1 MKLPEIPE
9 IPEIKDEIKKYK
21 NINYLEGIFI
31 VFALRKINLIC
42 DMPIGQYK
50 KLLNDPNKL
59 IKASSYVDV
68 FVEQSFFV
76 ESGKKFIADS
86 ELILDEFCNS
96 DNPLDYKLKN
106 IENLSLHLK
115 ALTEVHNKANSF
127 QFQNL
132 INNIFIKHSKEKET
146 TKIDISRIEFSKET
160 LVEIY
165 KWYAIRKDFLTVLAD
180 KVKLYKN
187 DMLLRSEEIKTYI
200 TNEDSF
206 NKMYRLIHEIV
217 LGMEAANLIN
227 TEGNHDKL
235 IHELK
240 RVFGIKQDGY
250 VSKIAGKILKSKN
263 PVMRLELITK
273 KLIEYSDAIK
283 KTADKK
289 DRKKTL

>member
-76 ESGKKFIADS
+76 ESGKKFITDS

-132 INNIFIKHSKEKET
+132 INNIYIKHSKEKET
-146 TKIDISRIEFSKET
+146 TKIDISKIDFRKEA
-160 LVEIY
+160 LAEIY
-165 KWYAIRKDFLTVLAD
+165 KWYAIRKEFFSVLTD
-180 KVKLYKN
+180 KVQLYKN
-187 DMLLRSEEIKTYI
+187 DMVLRSKELKTYI
-200 TNEDSF
+200 TNED
-206 NKMYRLIHEIV
+206 NDRKMFRLIHEIV

-227 TEGNHDKL
+227 LNGNDEKL
-235 IHELK
+235 IQDLK
-240 RVFGIKQDGY
+240 IAFGITQDEY
-250 VSKIAGKILKSKN
+250 ISKIRYNILNREKPTMQLKIITEKLKE
-263 PVMRLELITK
+263 R
-273 KLIEYSDAIK
+273 SDAIK
-283 KTADKK
+283 KMTGNKK
-289 DRKKTL
+289 QL

>member
-31 VFALRKINLIC
+31 VFALRKINLSC

-76 ESGKKFIADS
+76 ESGKKFITDS

-115 ALTEVHNKANSF
+115 ALSEIHNKENSF

-132 INNIFIKHSKEKET
+132 INNVYIKNSNENEAT
-146 TKIDISRIEFSKET
+146 RIDLSRIDFSKKT
-160 LVEIY
+160 LAEIY
-165 KWYAIRKDFLTVLAD
+165 KWYAIRKEFFSVLTD
-180 KVKLYKN
+180 KVQLYKN
-187 DMLLRSEEIKTYI
+187 DMLLRTKELKTYI
-200 TNEDSF
+200 TNKDSDR
-206 NKMYRLIHEIV
+206 KMFRLIHEIV
-217 LGMEAANLIN
+217 LGMEAANLI
-227 TEGNHDKL
+227 TIDDNHEKL
-235 IHELK
+235 IHDLK
-240 RVFGIKQDGY
+240 LVFGITRDEY
-250 VSKIAGKILKSKN
+250 VSKITNNILNRKN
-263 PVMRLELITK
+263 PTMQLDNITK
-273 KLIEYSDAIK
+273 KLYELSKATK
-283 KTADKK
+283 KMSGNKK
-289 DRKKTL
+289 QF